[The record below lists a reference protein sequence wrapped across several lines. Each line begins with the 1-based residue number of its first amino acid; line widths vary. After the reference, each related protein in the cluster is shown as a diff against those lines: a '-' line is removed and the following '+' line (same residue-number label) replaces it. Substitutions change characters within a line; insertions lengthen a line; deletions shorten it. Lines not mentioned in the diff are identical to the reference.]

1 VSAYIL
7 RPDIAKIARI
17 AKKPPSETPR
27 NGEKPE
33 RKHKGD
39 EGRKRDCQNRDD
51 RQESP
56 KLKSKTYR
64 GFTRMNAD
72 GKPGDPVIG
81 RSKKNRKLQFRSA
94 ADPRSSAVVVNLW
107 QFRRFWQSESFL
119 VLHIH
124 AEMPQLRGSGEEQQV
139 QINKKPA
146 SLKGQPAVF

>member
-7 RPDIAKIARI
+7 RPGIAKIARI

-72 GKPGDPVIG
+72 GKAGDPAIG
-81 RSKKNRKLQFRSA
+81 RSGDLKKNGNCNF
-94 ADPRSSAVVVNLW
+94 DPLPIRVHPAVVVNLW

-124 AEMPQLRGSGEEQQV
+124 AENAPIARDAER
-139 QINKKPA
+139 INKFRSTKNRPA
-146 SLKGQPAVF
+146 